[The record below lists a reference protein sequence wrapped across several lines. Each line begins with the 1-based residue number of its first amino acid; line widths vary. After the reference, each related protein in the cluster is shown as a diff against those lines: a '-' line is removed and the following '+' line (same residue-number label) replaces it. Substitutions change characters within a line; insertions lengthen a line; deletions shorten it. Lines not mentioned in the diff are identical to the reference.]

1 MEETQPQLSEA
12 PLRELIEEFRKGA
25 ILLHHGAFLES
36 EEVQRAGW
44 SQYIV
49 VVRALDAKG
58 PGGRDALIPLLRD
71 PDPGVRAVACA
82 FLVKRNPELA
92 LPVLDDLID
101 NCGTEASGSASNTKG
116 LYEIEMKRN
125 KSRSNENQSPPPASK
140 ED

>member
-1 MEETQPQLSEA
+1 
-12 PLRELIEEFRKGA
+12 
-25 ILLHHGAFLES
+25 
-36 EEVQRAGW
+36 
-44 SQYIV
+44 
-49 VVRALDAKG
+49 
-58 PGGRDALIPLLRD
+58 
-71 PDPGVRAVACA
+71 VRAVACA